1 MLSNEQVDELEAVI
15 FGANMETLPLVLGK
29 AIPLLFAELRVVR
42 ATMESKVNDF
52 LGEIPDD
59 KEGNADGRSNQ
70 DVRGGTQDAEPS
82 AGTVR
87 GVDKPTGTA
96 TNTKEIRPAKAR
108 KQSPRRSGGNKKSDR
123 KNQKKL
129 DTSTGK
135 QAVDSKQG
143 KQSARTRKSSKQDA
157 SVVPDLSSK
166 ES

>member
-1 MLSNEQVDELEAVI
+1 MLTDSQVDELEAVI
-15 FGANMETLPLVLGK
+15 FGASMENLPLVLGK

-42 ATMESKVNDF
+42 ATMDSKVNDF

-59 KEGNADGRSNQ
+59 KEGNADGRSDQ
-70 DVRGGTQDAEPS
+70 DVRGRTQDAEPS
-82 AGTVR
+82 ASPVR
-87 GVDKPTGTA
+87 GVDKSTGTA
-96 TNTKEIRPAKAR
+96 TNTKKVRPAKAR
-108 KQSPRRSGGNKKSDR
+108 KQSTRRPRRNKKSDS
-123 KNQKKL
+123 KDQTQL

-135 QAVDSKQG
+135 QALDSKQG